1 MRLLTTALALACC
14 CSTAQAFSSP
24 PSARGVVSL
33 RGEGASSAAR
43 HGRPLLGLK
52 MQQKTGGEVK
62 KAAEAG
68 KGGEPNICDVNSELC
83 DGQPHLIGELPKGT
97 ETVEK
102 KEEKENMMTKVKA
115 AGVAGLISYAL
126 WEFVFWAVSAPAAVI
141 IYHQTTGEWPSF
153 DNPESTAKVSAV
165 IFGFLNFARA
175 LVPVRIGLT
184 LASAPFVDKYI
195 CKPFN
200 IGGGKKE
207 EGA

>member
-14 CSTAQAFSSP
+14 CSTAHAFTSP
-24 PSARGVVSL
+24 PSIRGVVSL
-33 RGEGASSAAR
+33 RGESAALGASR
-43 HGRPLLGLK
+43 GRPMLGLK
-52 MQQKTGGEVK
+52 MQQQKVDEDK
-62 KAAEAG
+62 KLAAKKE
-68 KGGEPNICDVNSELC
+68 EPNICDVNSELC
-83 DGQPHLIGELPKGT
+83 DGQPHLIGEPPKGT
-97 ETVEK
+97 ETIEK

-126 WEFVFWAVSAPAAVI
+126 WEFVFWAVSVPAAVI
-141 IYHQTTGEWPSF
+141 IYQQTTGEWPSF

-184 LASAPFVDKYI
+184 LATAPLVDKYI

-200 IGGGKKE
+200 IGGANE
-207 EGA
+207 EE